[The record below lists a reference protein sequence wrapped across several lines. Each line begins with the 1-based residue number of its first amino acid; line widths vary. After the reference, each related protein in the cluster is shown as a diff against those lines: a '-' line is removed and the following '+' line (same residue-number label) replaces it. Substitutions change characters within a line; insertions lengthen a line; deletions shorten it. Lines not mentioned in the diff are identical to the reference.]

1 VPQGVGFKSLRPH
14 QADVM
19 NQVDTVRVHALRDSL
34 TMEQQQAE
42 WVSAQAEE
50 LRVERERWSAALEAS
65 HRQIMHLTHKEAEL
79 EKCAVAASRRAQL
92 ALLPGEPQ
100 P

>member
-1 VPQGVGFKSLRPH
+1 MQGVVSQIPMPVGTGRYSGLC
-14 QADVM
+14 
-19 NQVDTVRVHALRDSL
+19 ALRDSL

-79 EKCAVAASRRAQL
+79 EKCASSC
-92 ALLPGEPQ
+92 LPSGPVGSPAGEPQ

>member
-1 VPQGVGFKSLRPH
+1 MGFKSLRPH
-14 QADVM
+14 RADVAK
-19 NQVDTVRVHALRDSL
+19 QVDTVRVHALRETL

-50 LRVERERWSAALEAS
+50 LRAEREKWSAALEAS

-79 EKCAVAASRRAQL
+79 EKCAGSCLSSEPVSLPAS
-92 ALLPGEPQ
+92 EPQ

>member
-1 VPQGVGFKSLRPH
+1 MRE
-14 QADVM
+14 
-19 NQVDTVRVHALRDSL
+19 SL

-79 EKCAVAASRRAQL
+79 EKYTGSCLSSGPVSSPSQ
-92 ALLPGEPQ
+92 EPQ

>member
-1 VPQGVGFKSLRPH
+1 MAK
-14 QADVM
+14 
-19 NQVDTVRVHALRDSL
+19 QVDTLRVHALRDTL

-50 LRVERERWSAALEAS
+50 LRAEREKWSAALEAS

-79 EKCAVAASRRAQL
+79 EKCASSYLPSDPIGSPAA
-92 ALLPGEPQ
+92 EPQ